1 MDTTSTKECAEPRSI
16 KNTVYITLGMSH
28 RMAAAKKLGSKTS
41 PNVRHMHTLKLNAS
55 EAFLGIV
62 IAQSYLKML
71 VDSVGSKPHRVDFNV
86 HVPIMFGN

>member
-1 MDTTSTKECAEPRSI
+1 
-16 KNTVYITLGMSH
+16 MSH
-28 RMAAAKKLGSKTS
+28 RMAAAKKLGSKSS

-62 IAQSYLKML
+62 SDSPKLL
-71 VDSVGSKPHRVDFNV
+71 VTVVDSVGSKPHRVDFDV